1 MKIGIL
7 TSGGDAPGMNPAIRA
22 VARTAIYNDIEVY
35 GIKDGYRGLLDGEIY
50 PMDASSV
57 GDIIHRGGTILGTAR
72 CPEFETEEG
81 QERAINVL
89 EVYGIDSL
97 VVLGGDGSFKGG
109 QALQN
114 RGIRVIGIPCTIDN
128 DLGYT
133 DYSIGFWTAIET
145 AIDAIGKLRDTS
157 SSHGRANVVEV
168 MGRDSGELA
177 LYAALA
183 GGGES
188 IVVPEIP
195 SDASDIIRV
204 ALRGR
209 QRGKTHNLVIV
220 AEGSGDTYQIAEEIR
235 QKTGIDT
242 RVTVLGHVQRGGS
255 PCAQDRIYGSIFG
268 RLAVEELINGR
279 DGKAI
284 GVRCNTA
291 TSVDFDEALSAE
303 RKFNKEIY
311 ETIKILSI

>member
-1 MKIGIL
+1 MKLAIL
-7 TSGGDAPGMNPAIRA
+7 TSGGDAPGMNPVIRA
-22 VARTAIYNDIEVY
+22 VTRTAIYNDIEVY
-35 GIKDGYRGLLDGEIY
+35 GVKDGYEGLINGDLY
-50 PMDASSV
+50 PMDESSV

-72 CPEFETEEG
+72 SDEFETEEG
-81 QERAINVL
+81 QNKAMNILR
-89 EVYGIDSL
+89 VYNIDSL
-97 VVLGGDGSFKGG
+97 IVLGGDGSFRGALALEKKGM
-109 QALQN
+109 N
-114 RGIRVIGIPCTIDN
+114 VITIPCTIDN

-157 SSHGRANVVEV
+157 SSHGRANVVEL

-183 GGGES
+183 GGAES
-188 IVVPEIP
+188 IIVPETP
-195 SDASDIIRV
+195 SDIDQIIRV

-220 AEGSGDTYQIAEEIR
+220 AEGSGDTYKIAEELR
-235 QKTGIDT
+235 EKTGIDT

-255 PCAQDRIYGSIFG
+255 PSAQDRIYGSIFG
-268 RLAVEELINGR
+268 RMAVELLKSGKS
-279 DGKAI
+279 GKAI
-284 GVRCNTA
+284 GIKCN
-291 TSVDFDEALSAE
+291 EAISIDIEEAINTKA
-303 RKFNKEIY
+303 KFNKEIY